1 MLGVRHRFSIA
12 WVSTISESG
21 ELNLAPFSFFS
32 VASRNPPML
41 SISVGPGVGE
51 REGTEKDTLVN
62 IRGQKEFVINVV
74 ITFLGNEMQKSAENL
89 PSSVGEFEAAGVTG
103 VDSVVVRPKRVKEAP
118 IQMECRLEQIIQLG
132 SDHLIIG
139 RMIHPAVYPLPYP
152 NIPLID
158 LMTFSASL
166 FFLSILVSPLRCVT
180 FLGVGFLFGFLSM
193 FFPSCQGFITIHL
206 IQEGEEVYY

>member
-1 MLGVRHRFSIA
+1 MEFNPAELEEKQVYKLLSGSVVPRPIA
-12 WVSTISESG
+12 WVSTISKSG

-74 ITFLGNEMQKSAENL
+74 PTFLGNEMQKSAENL
-89 PSSVGEFEAAGVTG
+89 PSSVNEFEASGVTHI
-103 VDSVVVRPKRVKEAP
+103 DSVIVQPKRVKEAP
-118 IQMECRLEQIIQLG
+118 IQMECKLEQILALG

-139 RMIHPAVYPLPYP
+139 RMVRYHIEDDYYLGNYKINLDRLQPLGRLAGNYSE
-152 NIPLID
+152 
-158 LMTFSASL
+158 MSS
-166 FFLSILVSPLRCVT
+166 FF
-180 FLGVGFLFGFLSM
+180 
-193 FFPSCQGFITIHL
+193 HL
-206 IQEGEEVYY
+206 PR